1 MMYTVF
7 KILSHED
14 MQLLFIRQA
23 DDSYCLAVYN
33 EHTGNTLLRLTEPTL
48 ENLERA
54 IKVMRGQATGDF

>member
-14 MQLLFIRQA
+14 KQLLLIKQTNDTF
-23 DDSYCLAVYN
+23 SLAVYN
-33 EHTGNTLLRLTEPTL
+33 EHTGNTLLRLADPTV

-54 IKVMRGQATGDF
+54 IRVLRGTDAGDF